1 MLFTAQRSAQQV
13 ALTKNGLF
21 IFIGFLFI
29 FIHASDVCD
38 DVDDVG
44 IHERQCC
51 LPRSAQQVALAFISI
66 FFCIN

>member
-1 MLFTAQRSAQQV
+1 MMLIPRSAQQV
-13 ALTKNGLF
+13 ALAKIGLF

-44 IHERQCC
+44 IHERQWC
-51 LPRSAQQVALAFISI
+51 LPRSAVPTSKWH
-66 FFCIN
+66 

>member
-1 MLFTAQRSAQQV
+1 MMLIPRSAQQV
-13 ALTKNGLF
+13 ALAKIGLF

-51 LPRSAQQVALAFISI
+51 LPRSAVPTSKWH
-66 FFCIN
+66 